1 MDNSVNKAYTKD
13 DAERLLADVHNQ
25 IQHADNKASVLLTFL
40 GIIVGLTLNAFLALK
55 QVDFTHEITISVF
68 VVAFF
73 ILYLLSLIASLIF
86 EIIVLTARYDIS
98 KFKQYGIE
106 KQVFYFGYIGKV
118 GYKKFKADL
127 ENMSEEDILQE
138 INSQIVVNSYIANK
152 KYKFF
157 NWALACSVAVLISAI
172 AVAILTSVL

>member
-1 MDNSVNKAYTKD
+1 MENSVNKAYTKN
-13 DAERLLADVHNQ
+13 DAERLLADIHNQ
-25 IQHADNKASVLLTFL
+25 IQHADNKASVLLAFL
-40 GIIVGLTLNAFLALK
+40 GIIVGLTINAFLALK
-55 QVDFTHEITISVF
+55 QIDFTNEITISVF
-68 VVAFF
+68 VVIFF

-118 GYKKFKADL
+118 GYKKFKNDL
-127 ENMSEEDILQE
+127 EDLSEEDILQE

>member
-1 MDNSVNKAYTKD
+1 M
-13 DAERLLADVHNQ
+13 
-25 IQHADNKASVLLTFL
+25 
-40 GIIVGLTLNAFLALK
+40 
-55 QVDFTHEITISVF
+55 
-68 VVAFF
+68 
-73 ILYLLSLIASLIF
+73 
-86 EIIVLTARYDIS
+86 LTARYEIS

-106 KQVFYFGYIGKV
+106 RQVFYFGYIGKV

-127 ENMSEEDILQE
+127 ENLSEEDILQE

-157 NWALACSVAVLISAI
+157 NCALACSVAVLISAI

>member
-1 MDNSVNKAYTKD
+1 MENSVNKAYTKY
-13 DAERLLADVHNQ
+13 DAERLLADIHNQ
-25 IQHADNKASVLLTFL
+25 IQHADNKASVLLAFL
-40 GIIVGLTLNAFLALK
+40 GIIVGLTINAFLELK
-55 QVDFTHEITISVF
+55 QIDFTNEIAISVF
-68 VVAFF
+68 VVIFF

-98 KFKQYGIE
+98 KFEQYGIK

-118 GYKKFKADL
+118 GYKKFKNDL
-127 ENMSEEDILQE
+127 EDLSEEDILQE

-172 AVAILTSVL
+172 VVTILTSVL

>member
-1 MDNSVNKAYTKD
+1 MENSVNKAYTKD
-13 DAERLLADVHNQ
+13 DAERLLVDIHNQ
-25 IQHADNKASVLLTFL
+25 IQHADNKASVLLAFL

-55 QVDFTHEITISVF
+55 QVDFTNEIAVSVF
-68 VVAFF
+68 VVIFF
-73 ILYLLSLIASLIF
+73 IFYLLSLIASLIF

-98 KFKQYGIE
+98 KFRQHGIE
-106 KQVFYFGYIGKV
+106 KQVFYFGYIGKI

-127 ENMSEEDILQE
+127 ENLSEEDILQE